1 MLSAGTH
8 MHFCAIVLA
17 LAMLQWPPTRGEKA
31 IKLGK
36 DWVKRGVD
44 SLDLTEVI

>member
-8 MHFCAIVLA
+8 KHFCAIVSA
-17 LAMLQWPPTRGEKA
+17 LAMLQWAPTRGEKA

-36 DWVKRGVD
+36 DWAKRGVG
-44 SLDLTEVI
+44 SFDLT